1 MNLFF
6 SGKTTVIAEIANSHD
21 GKLEL
26 AKKLTDAAAEAGAD
40 IIKYQIFR
48 TDELLEP
55 NHEKYDVFKKLEMS
69 PKKWKTLINYA
80 KNKKIKVFV
89 DIFGVKS
96 ANLASRLSVDGFKI
110 HSTDITNPSILNFCA
125 NVKKPILLSTA
136 GCFEHEIKN
145 ALMIIQKLPK
155 EIILMHGFQ
164 GYPTKINDLNLLK
177 ITKLLKQYNLP
188 VGLMDHISGNSE
200 MAKIIPLLGISLG
213 AIVVEKHLTLNRSEK
228 GTDYYSSL
236 NPNEFKELVS
246 LIRKTE
252 RSLGLGSSELLPNEK
267 KYRLEHKKNPVS
279 KKTIRKGTTL
289 YHNLFEYKRT
299 KIKHDSIPF
308 YDFEFKTAKVDIS
321 KGKILDSSM
330 VSKTSKIVAVIACRV
345 ESGRLYGK
353 PIQNIGNFSILELL
367 INQIK
372 TSNLINDIVLAISET
387 PGNEIFVDFAKKH
400 NLKFIVG
407 DDTDVLDRLIIGA
420 KYVGANIVF
429 RVTSENPFIYWEGI
443 DELIKKHI
451 IDNFDFSFMN
461 NLPIGSGFELINVKA
476 LEKSHIMGN
485 KKHRSELCS
494 LYIFEHK
501 QDFKINSSNPP
512 KELAKPQIRLTVDTP
527 QDLLVARIIYERLA
541 INNKPIP
548 LKKIIKLIE
557 KNPTI
562 SKINSNIPLAVTRIW
577 D

>member
-1 MNLFF
+1 MKLFSQNHVF
-6 SGKTTVIAEIANSHD
+6 VIAEMANSHE
-21 GKLEL
+21 GSLSK
-26 AKKLTDAAAEAGAD
+26 AKKIVIAASNAKADA
-40 IIKYQIFR
+40 IKFQKFIAS
-48 TDELLEP
+48 ELLTQTHP
-55 NHEKYDVFKKLEMS
+55 QYKHFKQLEMS
-69 PKKWKTLINYA
+69 KTEWKNLIAFSRKKNL
-80 KNKKIKVFV
+80 KIFV
-89 DIFGVKS
+89 DVFGLES
-96 ANLASRLSVDGFKI
+96 ARFISKLSIDGLKI
-110 HSTDITNPSILNFCA
+110 HSTDLTNPQ
-125 NVKKPILLSTA
+125 LLDFFSNTQLPVLVSTA
-136 GCFEHEIKN
+136 GCYPNEIDE
-145 ALMIIQKLPK
+145 ALKILKRKPK
-155 EIILMHGFQ
+155 EIALLHGFQ
-164 GYPTKINDLNLLK
+164 GFPTRIRDLNLRRISTLK
-177 ITKLLKQYNLP
+177 NRYGLP
-188 VGLMDHISGNSE
+188 VGLMDHVSGDSK
-200 MAKIIPLLGISLG
+200 MALLIAQLGMGLG
-213 AIVVEKHLTLNRSEK
+213 ARIIEKHITINRSEK
-228 GTDYYSSL
+228 GIDYYSAL
-236 NPNEFKELVS
+236 DPDEFKNLVS
-246 LIRKTE
+246 LIRLAEK
-252 RSLGLGSSELLPNEK
+252 SLGSANFDFSKDELQ
-267 KYRLEHKKNPVS
+267 YRLNQK
-279 KKTIRKGTTL
+279 KKTISKQSLKKGTKL
-289 YHNLFEYKRT
+289 KKSQFEFKRSKL
-299 KIKHDSIPF
+299 KIESIPF
-308 YDFEFKTAKVDIS
+308 YDIEQMITSRNIPKGTILTHSLCKTNH
-321 KGKILDSSM
+321 
-330 VSKTSKIVAVIACRV
+330 KIVAVIACRV
-345 ESGRLYGK
+345 DSNRLFAK
-353 PIQNIGNFSILELL
+353 PIQKLSENTILEYL
-367 INQIK
+367 IDQIK